1 MAKPLRYED
10 ALRILGENDSEVLD
24 LAEKVADGGLGLV
37 GVPDLFGLR
46 GALVGKGR
54 KALEGMRGKLKGESR
69 LSRTEKIEAA
79 YRVLVITSFF
89 EAAAEAFEEV
99 EMPFGL
105 DDLKITS
112 EEQYTLLERYLAS
125 ASGPVPPNALMFPGQ
140 RVSIDQPFVLA
151 SSFEAFTTFVCG
163 LEIAE
168 RHGITAEHSL
178 MEDLRGSLRRRVG
191 PRFEENLLRLG
202 TEIPEFGMWLSR
214 DEHARTRR
222 EIGTGLSDLHAQL
235 SRLGSGRSVTRRR
248 RELAAAY
255 QAVLERPVLRSDD
268 APPGLRLPSLRE
280 AYIPPRGRLT
290 MAIGEGSLAHDDWWR
305 VWPVQEDLQS
315 LVAALITHPCSTE
328 SPLVILGH
336 PGAGKSKFTEMLAA
350 QLPPEDFLPIRVELR
365 SVGPNA
371 PLHVQ
376 IEEGL
381 RADLHTSV
389 SWRELADDAD
399 GALPVILLDGFDELL
414 QASGVD
420 RSDYLERVQEF
431 QQQQEA
437 LGRPVVVIV
446 TSRTL
451 VADRTRFP
459 LGTHVLKLE
468 PFDEVQ
474 IERMLDLWNRTNEA
488 AFAERGLSP
497 LEAETVLRYRDL
509 AEQPLLLLMLLIY
522 DAHDNA
528 LRRASEHL
536 SHGELYERLLRMFA
550 SREVAK
556 HHSRLGGRA
565 REQAVEDELRRL
577 EVVAMAMFARG
588 RQSVRAEELDRDL
601 AVLMPE
607 AAERPEHTDLHGEIA
622 PAHQVLGRFFFVHED
637 RARTADGTS
646 SAFEFLHATFGEYLV
661 ARMVI
666 TALEELAEDRRR
678 ASRRR
683 GRSAPLDD
691 GELYALSSFAA
702 FAGRDKV
709 VSFLEERLELR
720 VSEDTELGPDLRELL
735 LDLFREAPF
744 PAPNRSFLDYEPQ
757 RLSLSTREAC
767 YTANLITLAVLLAE
781 GPIPFR
787 ELYPE
792 STDPWHAWRRTVSLW
807 RSLPTAQW
815 FGILDTAR
823 VRHLGFWE
831 NENPVTVLDRERG
844 EPVNLGECTGFELRG
859 DVDATPGI
867 ENPYEVEIPTGTVAA
882 RLLRSTALRA
892 NGTASRLSLILS
904 PYLRHV
910 SDDLGTWYVD
920 RDEDGERSWIL
931 AHDILRLRL
940 EPLDTLTA
948 EQVDERLS
956 CYRRLLREKVREQVV
971 LDPGVEERRVADK
984 AILTVL
990 RQAYEDLRSWP
1001 SHADMRCRSELA
1013 SLTQRTVRTLSRS
1026 SFPSPE
1032 IAESFARL
1040 RHEILAFLGEDAD
1053 EAEPSPPDS
1062 DPSVPFRYPALP
1074 ESLFGSAG
1082 P

>member
-79 YRVLVITSFF
+79 YQVLVIISFF

-99 EMPFGL
+99 GMPFGL
-105 DDLKITS
+105 DDLKITA
-112 EEQYTLLERYLAS
+112 EEQYTLLDQRLIS
-125 ASGPVPPNALMFPGQ
+125 AYGSVPLFADTCPNRRTSIPWPFLQTGFP
-140 RVSIDQPFVLA
+140 
-151 SSFEAFTTFVCG
+151 EAFVAFVCG
-163 LEIAE
+163 LEVAE
-168 RHGITAEHSL
+168 RHGITAEHAL
-178 MEDLRGSLRRRVG
+178 MDDLRRSLKRLVS

-202 TEIPEFGMWLSR
+202 AEIPEFGMWLSR

-235 SRLGSGRSVTRRR
+235 ARVGSGRAVPRRR
-248 RELAAAY
+248 RELSVSY
-255 QAVLERPVLRSDD
+255 RAVLDRPVLRS
-268 APPGLRLPSLRE
+268 AEIPHGLRLPSLRE
-280 AYIPPRGRLT
+280 AYIPPQGRLAT
-290 MAIGEGSLAHDDWWR
+290 ATGKSSFTHDDQWR
-305 VWPVQEDLQS
+305 HRPVQGDLQS
-315 LVAALITHPCSTE
+315 LVAALITHPRSTE
-328 SPLVILGH
+328 VPLVILGH

-350 QLPPEDFLPIRVELR
+350 QLPSEDFLPIRVELR

-371 PLHVQ
+371 PLHIQ

-389 SWRELADDAD
+389 SWRELADDTE
-399 GALPVILLDGFDELL
+399 GALPVIILDGFDELL

-431 QQQQEA
+431 QQRQEA

-459 LGTHVLKLE
+459 LGTQVIRLE

-488 AFAERGLSP
+488 AFTERGLLP
-497 LEAETVLRYRDL
+497 LEADTVLRYRDL

-550 SREVAK
+550 SREVTK

-577 EVVAMAMFARG
+577 EVVSMAMFARG
-588 RQSVRAEELDRDL
+588 RQSVHAEELDRDL

-607 AAERPEHTDLHGEIA
+607 AVERPDHTDLHGEIA
-622 PAHQVLGRFFFVHED
+622 PAHRVLGRFFFVHED

-666 TALEELAEDRRR
+666 TALEELAEDRRH

-720 VSEDTELGPDLRELL
+720 VSEDPELGHDLRELL

-767 YTANLITLAVLLAE
+767 YTANLLTLAILLAE
-781 GPIPFR
+781 EPIPFR

-807 RSLPTAQW
+807 RSLPTSQW

-844 EPVNLGECTGFELRG
+844 GPVNLGECTGFELRG
-859 DVDATPGI
+859 DVDAAPGI

-892 NGTASRLSLILS
+892 NGTASRLALILS

-940 EPLDTLTA
+940 EPLDTLTVQ
-948 EQVDERLS
+948 QVDERLS

-971 LDPGVEERRVADK
+971 LDPSVEKRRVADN
-984 AILTVL
+984 ATLTVL

-1001 SHADMRCRSELA
+1001 SHADMRYRSELA
-1013 SLTQRTVRTLSRS
+1013 SLTQRTVRTLSRT

-1040 RHEILAFLGEDAD
+1040 RHEILAFLGEDSD
-1053 EAEPSPPDS
+1053 DPELSPPDS
-1062 DPSVPFRYPALP
+1062 DPSVPFRYPSLP
-1074 ESLFGSAG
+1074 ESPFGSAG

>member
-79 YRVLVITSFF
+79 YRILAIISFF

-99 EMPFGL
+99 GIPFGL
-105 DDLKITS
+105 DDLKITA
-112 EEQYTLLERYLAS
+112 EEQYTLLDQRLIS
-125 ASGPVPPNALMFPGQ
+125 AYSSVPSNPLMFPGQ
-140 RVSIDQPFVLA
+140 SPSNDQPFVLA

-163 LEIAE
+163 LEVAE

-178 MEDLRGSLRRRVG
+178 MEDLRDSLKRRVS

-202 TEIPEFGMWLSR
+202 AEIPEFGMWMSR

-280 AYIPPRGRLT
+280 AYVPPRGRLT

-305 VWPVQEDLQS
+305 VWPVQDDLQS
-315 LVAALITHPCSTE
+315 LVAALITHPYSTE

-371 PLHVQ
+371 PLHLQ

-399 GALPVILLDGFDELL
+399 GALPVIILDGFDELL

-431 QQQQEA
+431 QLQQEA
-437 LGRPVVVIV
+437 LGQPVVVIV

-451 VADRTRFP
+451 VAGRTRFP

-497 LEAETVLRYRDL
+497 LEAGTVLRYRDL

-528 LRRASEHL
+528 LRRASVHL

-666 TALEELAEDRRR
+666 TALEELVEDRRR

-720 VSEDTELGPDLRELL
+720 VSEDPELGHDLRELL

-781 GPIPFR
+781 EPIPFR

-831 NENPVTVLDRERG
+831 NEAPVTVLDRERG
-844 EPVNLGECTGFELRG
+844 GPVNLGECTGFELRG
-859 DVDATPGI
+859 DVDAAPGI

-892 NGTASRLSLILS
+892 NGTASRLALILS

-940 EPLDTLTA
+940 EPIDTLTA

-956 CYRRLLREKVREQVV
+956 CYRRLLNRD
-971 LDPGVEERRVADK
+971 LDRATLV
-984 AILTVL
+984 TL
-990 RQAYEDLRSWP
+990 RQACEDLRSWP
-1001 SHADMRCRSELA
+1001 EPRHNEQRHALSRIV
-1013 SLTQRTVRTLSRS
+1013 QRTFREGRS
-1026 SFPSPE
+1026 AF
-1032 IAESFARL
+1032 AESAEVKGSFRRL
-1040 RHEILAFLGEDAD
+1040 RNEVLSFLGKDAD
-1053 EAEPSPPDS
+1053 DAEFRRPSVPDS
-1062 DPSVPFRYPALP
+1062 DPSVPFRYPSLP
-1074 ESLFGSAG
+1074 ESPFGSAG